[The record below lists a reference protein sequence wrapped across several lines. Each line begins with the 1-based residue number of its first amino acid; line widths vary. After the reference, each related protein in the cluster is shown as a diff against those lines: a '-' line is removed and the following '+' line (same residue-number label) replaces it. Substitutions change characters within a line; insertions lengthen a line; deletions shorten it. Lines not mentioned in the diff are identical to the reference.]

1 MDTLSALEKMKAL
14 RICSQILGK
23 ICDHWENE
31 EEEWAEVVKCLTE
44 QKAMFITNLIQTAIR
59 PCLPA
64 EVEFGIF
71 QADTHWE
78 VSLSYNKNKVSET
91 MTIVES
97 SQNHR
102 KDN

>member
-1 MDTLSALEKMKAL
+1 MNTLDRMKAL

-31 EEEWAEVVKCLTE
+31 DEEWAEVIKCLTE
-44 QKAMFITNLIQTAIR
+44 EKAIFITNLIQTAIR

-64 EVEFGIF
+64 EVEIGVF
-71 QADTHWE
+71 QAETHWE
-78 VSLSYNKNKVSET
+78 VSLSYNKNKVPMT
-91 MTIVES
+91 MTVVES
-97 SQNHR
+97 AQDHR